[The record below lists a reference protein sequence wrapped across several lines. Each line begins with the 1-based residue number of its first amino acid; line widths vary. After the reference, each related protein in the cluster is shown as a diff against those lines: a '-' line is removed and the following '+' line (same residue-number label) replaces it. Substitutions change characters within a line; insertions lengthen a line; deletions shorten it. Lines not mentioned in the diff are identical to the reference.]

1 MRREHFFK
9 TNMASTEGNNSIVVL
24 EAILEDQIAD
34 LWPGYPCLYDVKSSD
49 FKNRDMRDQAVEE
62 MANKLG
68 QSGK

>member
-34 LWPGYPCLYDVKSSD
+34 LWAGYPCLYDVKSSD

>member
-9 TNMASTEGNNSIVVL
+9 TNMASSKGNNSIVVL
-24 EAILEDQIAD
+24 EEILEDQIAD
-34 LWPGYPCLYDVKSSD
+34 LWPDYPCLYDVKSSD